1 MQVLFDDT
9 KHPHARWAPR
19 AEALEVLRLLLE
31 FADVFLLNE
40 VPMVSCTK
48 EGGGAVWLIH

>member
-40 VPMVSCTK
+40 VPTVSCTK